1 MIMLFHLQKKTYTYC
16 KQTALQHERINSC
29 ANFQSAIIYLSLWI
43 EWMHLFSLRWGENS
57 KLHSYCGD
65 TTVSHCL
72 KSDFICMNLCN
83 WLSQRAVVFVGGWL
97 LQSAYKWAFRETLP
111 GCYCSNHL
119 EAWIS
124 VFKVGQIFDLE
135 ILMNKAKCS
144 RIKYLKA
151 FTPKAPN
158 SPLHNM
164 MISFF
169 GDCRLGKSVCCVY
182 LWNEHETLWT
192 VLSKYAAQAIFW
204 GQNLK
209 CIVSLKV

>member
-1 MIMLFHLQKKTYTYC
+1 
-16 KQTALQHERINSC
+16 
-29 ANFQSAIIYLSLWI
+29 
-43 EWMHLFSLRWGENS
+43 
-57 KLHSYCGD
+57 
-65 TTVSHCL
+65 
-72 KSDFICMNLCN
+72 MNLCN

-144 RIKYLKA
+144 RIKYMKA
-151 FTPKAPN
+151 FAPKTPN
-158 SPLHNM
+158 SHLHNM

-169 GDCRLGKSVCCVY
+169 LVIAGLEKSVCCVY
-182 LWNEHETLWT
+182 LWNERETLWT
-192 VLSKYAAQAIFW
+192 VLGKYAAQAIFG

-209 CIVSLKV
+209 CIVSLKVQRRDFSVCTWRFDHSCKKWNSRVLTALVGLLWSMGFLKSVRSSSNAMIWKK

>member
-1 MIMLFHLQKKTYTYC
+1 MLFHLQKKTYTYC

-43 EWMHLFSLRWGENS
+43 EWMRLFSLRWGENS

-151 FTPKAPN
+151 FAPKTPN
-158 SPLHNM
+158 SHLHNM

-169 GDCRLGKSVCCVY
+169 WWLQAWKKAFAVFIYEMNVKLCELCSENMQHRQYLGGK
-182 LWNEHETLWT
+182 TLN
-192 VLSKYAAQAIFW
+192 V
-204 GQNLK
+204 
-209 CIVSLKV
+209 